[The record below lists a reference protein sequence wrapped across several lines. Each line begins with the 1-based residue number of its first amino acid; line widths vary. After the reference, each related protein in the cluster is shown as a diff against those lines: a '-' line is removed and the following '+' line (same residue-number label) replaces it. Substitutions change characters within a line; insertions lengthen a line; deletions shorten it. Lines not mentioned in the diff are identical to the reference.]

1 MYQMVGVFAELERAI
16 IRERVMA
23 GLARAKAEGKTLG
36 RKRTDKATERKIERA
51 LARGDRGIRKI
62 AREIGVGV
70 GTVQRIKAAMPA

>member
-1 MYQMVGVFAELERAI
+1 MVGVFAELERAI

-23 GLARAKAEGKTLG
+23 GLARARAEGKTLG
-36 RKRTDKATERKIERA
+36 RRRTTRTAERKIEKA

-70 GTVQRIKAAMPA
+70 GTVQRIKAAMPP